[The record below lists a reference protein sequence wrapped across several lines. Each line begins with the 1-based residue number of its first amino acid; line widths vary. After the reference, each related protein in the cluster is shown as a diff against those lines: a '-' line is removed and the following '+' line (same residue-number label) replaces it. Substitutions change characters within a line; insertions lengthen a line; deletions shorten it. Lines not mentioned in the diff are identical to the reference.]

1 MSVQLN
7 VSPKIRRF
15 RVSEERLLDIVA
27 FLAARHGLSSAEVA
41 LTLVGDAKIRGLNR
55 EYRGKDRATDVLS
68 FPLIEWP
75 RPVSLGKASR
85 ATEAG
90 APPMCLGDIV
100 ISLPAAKRNA
110 REIGQSLDREVC
122 FLVVHG
128 FLHLCGHDH
137 VRNVEERAM
146 LAAQRKLMALME
158 EGAKAPLWRG
168 CVKELR

>member
-1 MSVQLN
+1 
-7 VSPKIRRF
+7 
-15 RVSEERLLDIVA
+15 VSEERLRDIVA
-27 FLAARHGLSSAEVA
+27 FLAARYGLSGAEVA

-75 RPVSLGKASR
+75 RPVAMGRASR
-85 ATEAG
+85 ATRAG
-90 APPMCLGDIV
+90 APPMSLGDIV
-100 ISLPAAKRNA
+100 ISLPAANRNA
-110 REIGQSLDREVC
+110 REIGQTLDREVC

-137 VRNVEERAM
+137 MRNADERAM

-158 EGAKAPLWRG
+158 EGTRGPLWRG